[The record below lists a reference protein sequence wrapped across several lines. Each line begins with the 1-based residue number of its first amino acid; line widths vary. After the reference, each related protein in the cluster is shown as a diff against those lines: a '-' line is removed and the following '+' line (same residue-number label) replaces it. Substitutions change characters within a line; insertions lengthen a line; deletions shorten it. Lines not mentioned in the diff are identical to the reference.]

1 VPRASPSTE
10 YSAGIEARRLASGD
24 RASGVAAH
32 WWMHLVRMTEFE
44 IVPRLGSLLPAW
56 ERFPSNSSTP
66 HASTIHEYHDVGFSQ
81 SVEVDYAITG

>member
-1 VPRASPSTE
+1 MVVLRIVGGAVPRASPSTE

-44 IVPRLGSLLPAW
+44 IVPRLGKSSAGVGKIPEQL
-56 ERFPSNSSTP
+56 FNTTCINNS
-66 HASTIHEYHDVGFSQ
+66 
-81 SVEVDYAITG
+81 